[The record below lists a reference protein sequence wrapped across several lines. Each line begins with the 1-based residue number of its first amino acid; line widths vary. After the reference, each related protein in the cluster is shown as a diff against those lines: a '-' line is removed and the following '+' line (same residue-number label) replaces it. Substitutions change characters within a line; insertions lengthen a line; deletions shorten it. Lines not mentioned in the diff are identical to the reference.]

1 MDGESEI
8 ESHEVLRK
16 EPPTGDEVHELAE
29 EHGVVEIGVNEPE
42 ESYEL
47 LGESVHRI

>member
-1 MDGESEI
+1 MEI
-8 ESHEVLRK
+8 HEVLRK
-16 EPPTGDEVHELAE
+16 ELPTGGEVHELAE
-29 EHGVVEIGVNEPE
+29 EHGVVEIVVNEPE